1 MEMHRRHTLPI
12 LIPSI
17 YFLDDIDIT
26 LTTSWVIM
34 IFRKWSSI
42 LDLTCSRGTLKGQQ
56 WTMNRAYSIVG
67 IIRGELIFT
76 FRSR

>member
-17 YFLDDIDIT
+17 YFLDNIDIT
-26 LTTSWVIM
+26 LTTSWVIL
-34 IFRKWSSI
+34 ISFRKWSSL

-67 IIRGELIFT
+67 IFVG
-76 FRSR
+76 S